1 MTGISQPPTANTAQ
15 ANQPVI
21 GDSPTIPTPPRQ
33 VQQPTQP
40 SPLQPP
46 YGPPQ
51 AMSPQA
57 YQPTVA
63 VSPGSL
69 PSAGAVPQLAAP
81 PLPVRRR
88 KNWLVRV
95 LLILAVVLLVLVGG
109 WFLALRPYLHG
120 VAQSQ
125 IDGVLSN
132 AVNQIDPAE
141 GILLPRGPTTLLV
154 TESGINNFIVLNTTP
169 SDPVQ
174 QMHMTITPA
183 GLRLDFQVY
192 GFACAVTGVPQAI
205 NGQLVMTNVTVEG
218 IASLLLSP
226 DEMTATLNAHLRDAS
241 ARIHRFISGVVLKD
255 HEMDIRVR

>member
-1 MTGISQPPTANTAQ
+1 MTGVSQPPTANTAQ
-15 ANQPVI
+15 ANQPTTA
-21 GDSPTIPTPPRQ
+21 DSPTVPSPPWQ

-46 YGPPQ
+46 YVPPQ
-51 AMSPQA
+51 SIPPQA

-69 PSAGAVPQLAAP
+69 PSAGPQFAAP
-81 PLPVRRR
+81 PLRRR
-88 KNWLVRV
+88 KNRLVRV
-95 LLILAVVLLVLVGG
+95 LLILVVVLLVLVSG

-120 VAQSQ
+120 VVQSQ

-141 GILLPRGPTTLLV
+141 GFLLPPGSSTVDV
-154 TESGINNFIVLNTTP
+154 TEAGINNFIVLNTAP

-218 IASLLLSP
+218 IASLLISP

-241 ARIHRFISGVVLKD
+241 AKIHRSISGVVLKD
-255 HEMDIRVR
+255 HEMDIQVR